1 MQVDIIIV
9 ELTSLPAGCLWLIKR
24 HLYRTQ
30 VDVDYGGYG
39 NGVLNMKNYFAP
51 VSNVFIAFFLS
62 KVLDNWHFLIH

>member
-1 MQVDIIIV
+1 
-9 ELTSLPAGCLWLIKR
+9 
-24 HLYRTQ
+24 